1 MSKGNNNLS
10 PLGLRDDAS
19 PCIDDNTLQLKEEET
34 DDDDDEEEEE
44 EAEEQED
51 DEEDIDQKD
60 DEDID
65 QKEYD
70 DDAEMKGPSSS
81 SDSADENGYSYS
93 LEDLDATVIR
103 DALNTSLSHRMVS
116 SAECQVVG
124 QRTEVLL
131 IRG

>member
-10 PLGLRDDAS
+10 TLGLRDNTS
-19 PCIDDNTLQLKEEET
+19 PCIDDNTLHLKEEET
-34 DDDDDEEEEE
+34 DDDEEEEEEEE

-51 DEEDIDQKD
+51 DEE
-60 DEDID
+60 EID

-70 DDAEMKGPSSS
+70 DDADQKGPSSS
-81 SDSADENGYSYS
+81 SDSADENGYSFS
-93 LEDLDATVIR
+93 LEDLDTTVIR
-103 DALNTSLSHRMVS
+103 DALNTSLTHRMVS